1 VYWSD
6 APQTSTDPAQSLP
19 DSWSLYWLNRLRPWL
34 LPHAVRGNSLNC
46 LVLRILNH
54 YPSGMPHLQLRRR
67 TSNMNTKR
75 SLLVLG
81 LFATAGVVT
90 VSCGGSDSSNGDG
103 KAGSSSASA
112 GTTSKA
118 GTTGS
123 SAGTSSSST
132 GGTASNTGG
141 ASNTAGRTN
150 NGGRNTGGTQGLP
163 NLGGAF
169 EIAACEAGTMT
180 GATCTPVQGAQ
191 NACQL
196 NDTTYC
202 GCGSGD
208 NPTWTCISTDDFTG
222 AGGAGSFEAT
232 CPDNAMTGDACTGIG
247 LCTGPNACACYQD
260 KVYCQ

>member
-1 VYWSD
+1 
-6 APQTSTDPAQSLP
+6 
-19 DSWSLYWLNRLRPWL
+19 
-34 LPHAVRGNSLNC
+34 VRGNSLNC
-46 LVLRILNH
+46 LVLWILNH

-67 TSNMNTKR
+67 TSNMSTKR
-75 SLLVLG
+75 SFLVLG

-90 VSCGGSDSSNGDG
+90 VSCGGSDSSDGDG

-123 SAGTSSSST
+123 TAGTSSST

-141 ASNTAGRTN
+141 ASNTAGRNN

-180 GATCTPVQGAQ
+180 GETCTPVQGAQ

-208 NPTWTCISTDDFTG
+208 NPTWTCISTDDFPG
-222 AGGAGSFEAT
+222 AGGAGQGSIEAT

-247 LCTGPNACACYQD
+247 LCTGPNTCACYQD
-260 KVYCQ
+260 QVYCQ